1 MKGTEMKNLCTLA
14 LVAVVLT
21 STLAGTM
28 AFAASDAQKSFEQLK
43 VLSGSWEGKTSSG
56 EPVQVDFRATAM
68 GSALMSEI
76 KGKEDMI
83 TMFNLDGER
92 LLMTHYCG
100 AGNQPRMTATTS
112 PDGKTITF
120 DFLDA
125 TNLASTEAGHMH
137 HVVISVLD
145 ANHHTEE
152 WNYVD
157 HGKEMKEVFDL
168 HRQR

>member
-1 MKGTEMKNLCTLA
+1 MKNLRTLA
-14 LVAVVLT
+14 AVVVVLT
-21 STLAGTM
+21 LTLASTM
-28 AFAASDAQKSFEQLK
+28 ALAASDAQKSFEQIK
-43 VLSGSWEGKTSSG
+43 ALSGSWEGKTSG
-56 EPVQVDFRATAM
+56 GGPVQVSFRATAM
-68 GSALMSEI
+68 GSAVMSEI
-76 KGKEDMI
+76 RGKEDMI

-100 AGNQPRMTATTS
+100 AGNQPCMTATAS

-125 TNLASTEAGHMH
+125 TNLASPEAGHMH

-168 HRQR
+168 HRKR